1 MDPEGIGEV
10 RSALAAFPGLAEV
23 TVVEH
28 DAGQAGQCLIGY
40 VVPSGPG
47 LDVPELHAYA
57 RKALQD
63 SCMPAAIVVL
73 DEIPV
78 TAAGTVDAT
87 ALPVPKLS
95 GLLPYQAP
103 TTPRQEILCELF
115 AEVLGVTRCGTDND
129 FFDLGGKS
137 LEAMLLAGRISAA
150 LGIRIT
156 IADLFKAST
165 PGDMGRRLSLMEER
179 K

>member
-1 MDPEGIGEV
+1 MEPEGIGEV
-10 RSALAAFPGLAEV
+10 RSTLAAFPGLAEV

-28 DAGQAGQCLIGY
+28 DADQAGQCLIAY

-57 RKALQD
+57 RKALPND
-63 SCMPAAIVVL
+63 RMPAAIVVL

-78 TAAGTVDAT
+78 TAVGTVDAT
-87 ALPVPKLS
+87 ALPMPKLT

-103 TTPRQEILCELF
+103 TTPRQEILCDLF
-115 AEVLGVTRCGTDND
+115 AEVLGVTRCGMGND
-129 FFDLGGKS
+129 FFDLGGNS
-137 LEAMLLAGRISAA
+137 IQAMLLAGRISTAF
-150 LGIRIT
+150 GIRTT

-165 PGDMGRRLSLMEER
+165 PADVGRRLSLMEGR
-179 K
+179 D

>member
-10 RSALAAFPGLAEV
+10 RSTLAAFPGLAEV
-23 TVVEH
+23 TVIER
-28 DAGQAGQCLIGY
+28 DADQAGHCLIAY

-47 LDVPELHAYA
+47 LDIPELHAYA
-57 RKALQD
+57 RKALPNGR
-63 SCMPAAIVVL
+63 MLAAIVVL
-73 DEIPV
+73 DEIPA

-129 FFDLGGKS
+129 FFHLGGNS
-137 LEAMLLAGRISAA
+137 IEAVVLAGRISTA

-165 PGDMGRRLSLMEER
+165 PGDMDRRLSLMEER

>member
-1 MDPEGIGEV
+1 MGPEGYGEV

-23 TVVEH
+23 TVVGH
-28 DAGQAGQCLIGY
+28 DAGQAGQCLIAY

-47 LDVPELHAYA
+47 LDVPGLHAYA
-57 RKALQD
+57 RKALPGGR
-63 SCMPAAIVVL
+63 MPAAIVVL

-78 TAAGTVDAT
+78 TAAGTADAT
-87 ALPVPKLS
+87 ALPVPELS

-103 TTPRQEILCELF
+103 ATPRQEILCELF
-115 AEVLGVTRCGTDND
+115 AEVLGVTRCGTGSD
-129 FFDLGGKS
+129 FFDLGGHS
-137 LEAMLLAGRISAA
+137 IEAMVLARRISVA
-150 LGIRIT
+150 LGIQIT

-179 K
+179 T